1 LIEAVRDVGL
11 KDPLESG
18 VGRWVA
24 TRVGMPWG
32 FITVLHG
39 HLVEIRRMRPFFTSL
54 MLMGLAL
61 GVSGRMSWGE
71 HLDISIMW
79 QVSNT
84 AIISPLISVCI
95 SKVRKP
101 GIPNDNWMVK
111 GTFRFS

>member
-1 LIEAVRDVGL
+1 
-11 KDPLESG
+11 
-18 VGRWVA
+18 
-24 TRVGMPWG
+24 MPWG

-61 GVSGRMSWGE
+61 GVSGRMSWVE
-71 HLDISIMW
+71 ILDISIMW